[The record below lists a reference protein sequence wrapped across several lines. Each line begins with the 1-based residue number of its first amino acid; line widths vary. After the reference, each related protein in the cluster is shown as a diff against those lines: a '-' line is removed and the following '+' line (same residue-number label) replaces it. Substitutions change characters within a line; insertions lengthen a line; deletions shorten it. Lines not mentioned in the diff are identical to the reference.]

1 MAPSEKLKRYKYYL
15 ECVSRKRAIFS
26 CPHCGLAGLL
36 PKNFEEHCARAH
48 DFDKKRRC
56 VWCWGETSWMSREK
70 SENAVH
76 LLKCF
81 RTFIAALVE
90 KKSTDAKTTTTS
102 SLPTPSITST
112 TTTNVSYKVLPLDDA
127 MCPERCVFDHD
138 ETYILKH
145 LPTEALESFAQL
157 EVESLPRLR
166 LPYTDERVNLAASYV
181 LKYVETR
188 ETRDWFHVMVKA
200 VAFESF
206 LKAVVEA
213 EDRCRLLEF
222 SCWCDGGRYEKP
234 EHRQHRHMV
243 AVCSPKGIFESEIW
257 NRVDADDRPVP
268 NYLCKG
274 TRKIQSPMHLVNTL
288 GYLSKRTSRCEFS
301 LSKKKKEKPL
311 NKNHFYIFKSLP
323 SKYRLP
329 LVVVWDEGLA
339 KLMYQQMFQNVS
351 LESVVRH
358 PLSRAKSQWR
368 QKIDD
373 FYDLPRGIVLPVD
386 RRYVPTDRETPH
398 YLYLLNGRKLHFE
411 FRPDSRQSRSCSEEE
426 WLDMQVRGGNRF
438 YENLGGEWWVP
449 RKDDQE
455 KLNLVVPRENRI
467 REMETEIEDLKR
479 ESTRQKASIES
490 LNCESIRQKALIES
504 LQCESIRQKALI
516 VDLEKKLNTYTSNT
530 PNTTTKT
537 TSTTT
542 TAATNGN
549 FNIDHVDRVII
560 NNNYK

>member
-1 MAPSEKLKRYKYYL
+1 MAPSEKLKRYRYYL
-15 ECVSRKRAIFS
+15 ECLNRKRGSFS
-26 CPHCGLAGLL
+26 CPHCGVADLL
-36 PKNFEEHCARAH
+36 PRNFEKHCAVAH
-48 DFDKKRRC
+48 DFDRKRRC
-56 VWCWGETSWMSREK
+56 VWCWGERSWTYGEK
-70 SENAVH
+70 GENAVH

-81 RTFIAALVE
+81 RKFITTLSRKESTYIE
-90 KKSTDAKTTTTS
+90 KTNAS
-102 SLPTPSITST
+102 SLHASST
-112 TTTNVSYKVLPLDDA
+112 AVSYKILPLEDS
-127 MCPERCVFDHD
+127 MCPDRCVFDHD

-145 LPTEALESFAQL
+145 LPPEALETFAL
-157 EVESLPRLR
+157 PEVESLPLLR
-166 LPYTDERVNLAASYV
+166 VPYTDDRVNLAASYV
-181 LKYVETR
+181 LKYL
-188 ETRDWFHVMVKA
+188 ETRDTHDWFHLMVKA

-206 LKAVVEA
+206 LKAVVTEV
-213 EDRCRLLEF
+213 EDRYRCRLLEF
-222 SCWCDGGRYEKP
+222 SCWCDGGRYP
-234 EHRQHRHMV
+234 EARHRQHRHMV
-243 AVCSPKGIFESEIW
+243 AFCSPKGRFESEIW
-257 NRVDADDRPVP
+257 NRVDVVDDRPVP

-274 TRKIQSPMHLVNTL
+274 MRKIQGPMHLVNTL
-288 GYLSKRTSRCEFS
+288 GYLSKRTSRCQFS
-301 LSKKKKEKPL
+301 LKMDKQKPL
-311 NKNHFYIFKSLP
+311 NKNHFYIFKTLP
-323 SKYRLP
+323 VRYRLP
-329 LVVVWDEGLA
+329 LVVLWDEGLA

-351 LESVVRH
+351 VEKVVRH